1 MFAPIDPRGGSPQLT
16 AIADTF
22 GQGGKAPY
30 TFLTPGLGQLAR
42 GHVPQASPLGFN
54 PGGVRQPYEPP
65 QGVVQQLIQ
74 HIIQQGMG
82 APHQGL
88 HPSAPGS
95 DIFTG
100 NLPGLPHGG
109 HAQQLPLYQPHHEM
123 VGAAQNLARFLAQQ
137 HTAGL
142 RRYNGRF

>member
-22 GQGGKAPY
+22 GQGGKVPY
-30 TFLTPGLGQLAR
+30 TFLTPGTGQLAR

-54 PGGVRQPYEPP
+54 PGGVNQPYVPP
-65 QGVVQQLIQ
+65 QGIVQQLIQ
-74 HIIQQGMG
+74 HIIQQG
-82 APHQGL
+82 
-88 HPSAPGS
+88 HPRYEPGS
-95 DIFTG
+95 IDVQRG
-100 NLPGLPHGG
+100 AG
-109 HAQQLPLYQPHHEM
+109 QQLPLYQPHHEM

-142 RRYNGRF
+142 RRYNGRH